1 MQIGACALAMVA
13 AVPLPAPHSVY
24 FKNTA
29 EKNQVQPIYYSIP
42 LDYQMGYYSPP
53 LEYRA
58 GAGPSNNIPLV
69 PLSEPVA
76 KLEKQPE
83 PTSPISQEIKLMLG
97 IPIIPDGTSVS
108 ITVKVESSPSGPIVS
123 VGNPTPLAPA
133 TPQTPKPDEDAVIVD
148 ANSAINAGLGKLVDN
163 YLTHNNQ
170 LIISILLSRNL
181 IHWIIIS
188 ENNT

>member
-1 MQIGACALAMVA
+1 
-13 AVPLPAPHSVY
+13 
-24 FKNTA
+24 
-29 EKNQVQPIYYSIP
+29 
-42 LDYQMGYYSPP
+42 MG
-53 LEYRA
+53 
-58 GAGPSNNIPLV
+58 
-69 PLSEPVA
+69 LSEPVA

-148 ANSAINAGLGKLVDN
+148 ANSAINAEEVDEEFE
-163 YLTHNNQ
+163 
-170 LIISILLSRNL
+170 IREPPLLSGIGGENL
-181 IHWIIIS
+181 F
-188 ENNT
+188 ENSKDSPFLASMITG